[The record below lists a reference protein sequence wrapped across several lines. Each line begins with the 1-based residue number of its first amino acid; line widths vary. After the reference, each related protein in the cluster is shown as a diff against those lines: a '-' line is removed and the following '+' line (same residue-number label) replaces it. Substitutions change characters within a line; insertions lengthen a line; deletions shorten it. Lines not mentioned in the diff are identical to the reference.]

1 MPERRERA
9 HRVGFEPVKRHP
21 QHRFL
26 RDLRRAASWHRRKL
40 AIVAAIAAVLSA
52 VAAAAP
58 PAPPTSRVVRA
69 TTELTSGAIVRSS
82 DITVSSIAE
91 DALPRG
97 ALVDPTA
104 VVGRRLIG
112 PVADGQ
118 VLTALDL
125 LGTSWGI
132 GPGHVIAPLRLGD
145 SEVAALLQPG
155 ALIDVIAADPEGGQ
169 ANVVATRV
177 RVLTVPASP
186 GSEGVS
192 AADGALVLVDVD
204 AETATLLAEAAAST
218 RISVVLR

>member
-1 MPERRERA
+1 
-9 HRVGFEPVKRHP
+9 VKRHP

-69 TTELTSGAIVRSS
+69 TTDLTSGAIIRSS

-132 GPGHVIAPLRLGD
+132 GPGHVIAPLRLAD

-186 GSEGVS
+186 ASEGVS

>member
-1 MPERRERA
+1 
-9 HRVGFEPVKRHP
+9 VKRHP

-26 RDLRRAASWHRRKL
+26 HDLRRAASWHRRKL

-58 PAPPTSRVVRA
+58 PAPPTLSVVRA
-69 TTELTSGAIVRSS
+69 TTDLTSGAIVRSS
-82 DITVSSIAE
+82 DITVSSIAQ

-125 LGTSWGI
+125 PGTSWGI
-132 GPGHVIAPLRLGD
+132 RPGNVIAPLRLAD
-145 SEVAALLQPG
+145 PEVAALLQSG
-155 ALIDVIAADPEGGQ
+155 ALIDVITADPEGGQ

-177 RVLTVPASP
+177 SVLTVPVPPA
-186 GSEGVS
+186 GEGVS

-204 AETATLLAEAAAST
+204 PETATLLAEAAT
-218 RISVVLR
+218 TKISVVLH

>member
-1 MPERRERA
+1 
-9 HRVGFEPVKRHP
+9 VKRHP

-26 RDLRRAASWHRRKL
+26 HDLRRAASWHRRKL

-58 PAPPTSRVVRA
+58 PAPPTLSVVRA
-69 TTELTSGAIVRSS
+69 TTDLTSGAIVRSS
-82 DITVSSIAE
+82 DITVSSIAQ

-125 LGTSWGI
+125 PGTSWGI
-132 GPGHVIAPLRLGD
+132 RPGNVIAPLRLAD
-145 SEVAALLQPG
+145 PEVAALLQSG
-155 ALIDVIAADPEGGQ
+155 ALIDVITADPEGGQ

-177 RVLTVPASP
+177 SVPVPPA
-186 GSEGVS
+186 GEGVS

-204 AETATLLAEAAAST
+204 PETATLLAEAAT
-218 RISVVLR
+218 TKISVVLH

>member
-1 MPERRERA
+1 M
-9 HRVGFEPVKRHP
+9 KRHP

-69 TTELTSGAIVRSS
+69 TTDLTSGAIVRSS

-132 GPGHVIAPLRLGD
+132 GPGHVIAPLRLAD

-186 GSEGVS
+186 ASEGVS